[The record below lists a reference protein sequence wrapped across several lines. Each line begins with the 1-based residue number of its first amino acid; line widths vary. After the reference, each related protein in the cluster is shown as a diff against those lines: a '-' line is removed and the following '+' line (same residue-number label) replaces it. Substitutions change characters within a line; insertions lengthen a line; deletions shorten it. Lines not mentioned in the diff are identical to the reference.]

1 MNSDDDSLPPILFSS
16 LSASILQ
23 DRRRAAAE
31 AASTP
36 PPQILVSAL
45 SASVLADKRAGE
57 HLERAALERTVR
69 ERISGRQRHPASIQ
83 RPGVEDKDP
92 ATLMEPLVAS
102 SLQPSE
108 EEDKVRLSGGDQES
122 EAAPLRVW
130 NLVRGDPEARRRLAQ
145 RLEAVSRVT
154 EVKREK
160 EVGEVEGSVLQ
171 GIRGFFQK
179 IFTSL

>member
-1 MNSDDDSLPPILFSS
+1 MV
-16 LSASILQ
+16 LSTGKQLYFG
-23 DRRRAAAE
+23 
-31 AASTP
+31 AASRAQGWFEGRLGYPKFSHTSTVDY
-36 PPQILVSAL
+36 ILDLVNI
-45 SASVLADKRAGE
+45 GF
-57 HLERAALERTVR
+57 
-69 ERISGRQRHPASIQ
+69 
-83 RPGVEDKDP
+83 EDKDP

>member
-1 MNSDDDSLPPILFSS
+1 
-16 LSASILQ
+16 
-23 DRRRAAAE
+23 
-31 AASTP
+31 
-36 PPQILVSAL
+36 
-45 SASVLADKRAGE
+45 
-57 HLERAALERTVR
+57 
-69 ERISGRQRHPASIQ
+69 
-83 RPGVEDKDP
+83 
-92 ATLMEPLVAS
+92 MEPLVAS

-154 EVKREK
+154 EDKREK